1 MKDIVFRHL
10 KTLALVVA
18 VFALSAC
25 AGISTQGYSGPAL
38 PADQTAI
45 VNSGAYTDLIASD
58 GMKVSGM
65 RVAVLP
71 GRHTIVMKP
80 SDNQDAWGYGAYFF
94 YSRVT
99 GSVEFTAEAGHTYRA
114 YVAIGPAPDTTEESG
129 MGYAGAGST
138 DTGFTW
144 IGYIADET
152 TGKKIARTDRL
163 ALQAEPRGYPT
174 GVAVL
179 FR

>member
-1 MKDIVFRHL
+1 MRSSVFRHL

-25 AGISTQGYSGPAL
+25 AGTSMQGYSGPAL
-38 PADQTAI
+38 PADQTA
-45 VNSGAYTDLIASD
+45 VVRSGPYTDLIASD
-58 GMKVSGM
+58 GVSVPGM

-80 SDNQDAWGYGAYFF
+80 SDNHDAWGYGAYFF

-99 GSVEFTAEAGHTYRA
+99 GSVEFTAEAGHTYLA
-114 YVAIGPAPDTTEESG
+114 YVNIGPAPETTEESG
-129 MGYAGAGST
+129 MGYASAEST

-144 IGYIADET
+144 IGYITDST
-152 TGKKIARTDRL
+152 TGKKIDRTDRL
-163 ALQAEPRGYPT
+163 ALQAEPRGYPS
-174 GVAVL
+174 GIAVL